1 MTRTR
6 AQELNYQVN
15 SFLAI
20 HKPSSQ
26 NWMLLNHCD
35 DFIVIRNDGEEAN
48 GSTNQFGHQDC
59 TRSDTKF
66 RLQVRTTGQHQIDLA
81 IFLDSGCCLS
91 HMSDWKDIE
100 VYIQMDPTPLQ
111 NSTGDVLY
119 RPEDVQTSSL
129 GLTAL

>member
-1 MTRTR
+1 MGQPISLDIKITQ
-6 AQELNYQVN
+6 QE
-15 SFLAI
+15 S
-20 HKPSSQ
+20 
-26 NWMLLNHCD
+26 
-35 DFIVIRNDGEEAN
+35 
-48 GSTNQFGHQDC
+48 

-66 RLQVRTTGQHQIDLA
+66 RIQVRTAMQDQIDFA

-119 RPEDVQTSSL
+119 RPEDVQTFSL
-129 GLTAL
+129 GLTTL

>member
-1 MTRTR
+1 MILLLLGMMERKLMGQPINLDINI
-6 AQELNYQVN
+6 AQQ
-15 SFLAI
+15 
-20 HKPSSQ
+20 
-26 NWMLLNHCD
+26 
-35 DFIVIRNDGEEAN
+35 
-48 GSTNQFGHQDC
+48 GST
-59 TRSDTKF
+59 RWDTKF
-66 RLQVRTTGQHQIDLA
+66 RLQVRTAGQHQIDLA